1 MKITDKPR
9 QIAVAFASGTVDKNA
24 IPTKATQETKEKGNA
39 SYDIGFP
46 PLNMTAIS
54 AGGIPPHGKD
64 FNGLLYDITNAL
76 RYSQAGG
83 LYTFDSVF
91 AQAIG
96 GYAKGATV
104 LSADGSKIWW
114 STVDANTTD
123 PDGAKSAGWKNL
135 LADPDGLFLQKTQNL
150 ADLQNKAEAR
160 KNLQLGIAATYN
172 VGDGPNQVPDSS
184 LFVNGQSGVFLPKGV
199 IIQGGIIRTNTNL
212 SYPVVYSL
220 PNAFKNNFLTVIGTA
235 ADINADATVSIAKI
249 NNSQFKVSAVRDGT
263 AYSISVNW
271 MAFGY

>member
-9 QIAVAFASGTVDKNA
+9 QIAVPFASSTVDKNA

-83 LYTFDSVF
+83 LYTFDSAF

-104 LSADGSKIWW
+104 LSDDGSKIWW

-135 LADPDGLFLQKTQNL
+135 LADPDGLFLQQTQNL
-150 ADLQNKAEAR
+150 SDLQNKAEAR

-184 LFVNGQSGVFLPKGV
+184 LFVTGQQGVYLPKGV
-199 IIQGGIIRTNTNL
+199 IIQGGVITTNRDLNNPIIYTL
-212 SYPVVYSL
+212 PQSYKS
-220 PNAFKNNFLTVIGTA
+220 NFISITGCC
-235 ADINADATVSIAKI
+235 ADINGDVCVSLSKL
-249 NNSQFKVSAVRDGT
+249 NLTQFKVSAVKDGI
-263 AYSISVNW
+263 AYSVKINW
-271 MAFGY
+271 MSLGY